1 MSHLAQDLRYAFRTL
16 AKSPGF
22 TAAAVLTLA
31 LGIGANTAVFSVVNA
46 VLLHPLAFP
55 QEDRLVTVWEDLS
68 ARGGAAADWTGRSVF
83 QEWRRTEAFSGLTV
97 TAGWAAAVT
106 DGDRPEMIPGARVS
120 PSYFTVLGVDP
131 APGRGFLP
139 DEETPGKDHV
149 VVLSRGLWEQRYG
162 AEPSVVGSTLDL
174 NGTPYRVVGIAPEGF
189 RPPIESDAQLW
200 SPLDVDPADPD
211 WGNYYLRV
219 IGRLAPGVG
228 VEAAEA
234 QLESVMDRLGEEHP
248 ADLRG
253 VGVALEPL
261 RTTVAGD
268 SRTPLLVLL
277 GAVLLVLL
285 VACANVANL
294 VLARAFA
301 RDRELAVRTA
311 LGAGR
316 RRLVAQLVT
325 ESLALAAVGGAL
337 GLVMGLWGMEV
348 LKAYAPAGTPRL
360 DEVGLDG
367 SVFLF
372 VLAATAITGLLFGLV
387 PGWLVSRSPVATA
400 LHEGGRTGSSAG
412 RARLRAGLVV
422 AELALGLALLVGA
435 GLLVRSLVA
444 LHAVSPG
451 FEPAGITSGR
461 LLFPSARFP
470 EASQAAAFVDRAIER
485 LESAP
490 EVASAGAVSV
500 LPLSGSQIDVSYV
513 VEGRVPPPGEEP
525 AADYRAATPTYFE
538 TLGIPVVRG
547 RSLGPGDDAD
557 APLVAVVSEEL
568 ARRAFPDEDP
578 VGRRIKV
585 GGVRDPE
592 SPWITVVGVV
602 GGVRDNALNRT
613 PDPEIYL
620 PAAQRPSRVMRL
632 VVRAE
637 RPGVEL
643 AETLRGAVAALDSS
657 QPVAEVV
664 DLETL
669 VRDSL
674 APQRFVTGLLA
685 AFAAM
690 ALLLAGVGIYGVMSY
705 AVGRR
710 THEIGVRMALGARPR
725 EVLALVLRQGA
736 LLVALGLGLGAI
748 AAWGV
753 GRGIAGLLY
762 GVEPG
767 DPATFAAVAGLL
779 ALCSLAAT
787 LLPALRA
794 SRTDP
799 VEALRIE

>member
-799 VEALRIE
+799 VEALRSE

>member
-162 AEPSVVGSTLDL
+162 AEPSVVGSTLEL

-234 QLESVMDRLGEEHP
+234 QLEAVMDRLGEEHP

-261 RTTVAGD
+261 RATVAGD

-337 GLVMGLWGMEV
+337 GLVAGLWGMEV

-451 FEPAGITSGR
+451 FEPAGVASGR

-470 EASQAAAFVDRAIER
+470 EGSQAAAFVDRAIER

-705 AVGRR
+705 VVGRR

-799 VEALRIE
+799 VEALRSE